1 LRVFITGGAGFIGSN
16 IAEDL
21 IKKGHYVTVYD
32 NFSSGTR
39 DNLIGFCCDRL
50 SILEGDIRDENKLS
64 DAMKGHDI
72 VSHHA
77 AQLEIFL
84 AHSNPSIDL
93 DINTIGTLN
102 VLAAAKNN
110 NISKLIN
117 VSSAC
122 VYGQVN
128 GMVDENAPQFPNWD
142 YGVSKLAAERYSKI
156 YNDYKNLNTINL
168 RYAIVY
174 GEKEWFRRVLP
185 IYVKRIAHGQA
196 PVVFGAG
203 EQIRDFIHVSDV
215 VSLHYACMMSNLA
228 DGQTLNVGTGR
239 PTKIVELARLLT
251 KIGGI
256 NSGPIHENIEEGKES
271 SIIKGKKRNMS
282 ELKVMLLDVQ
292 RAKKLLHWEP
302 MVDLEMGLKRT
313 LDWYMVNQ
321 NRWQKIF
328 TTDSVNEKKTNL

>member
-1 LRVFITGGAGFIGSN
+1 MRVFITGGAGFIGSN

-39 DNLIGFCCDRL
+39 DNLIGFCSDRL

-156 YNDYKNLNTINL
+156 YND
-168 RYAIVY
+168 
-174 GEKEWFRRVLP
+174 
-185 IYVKRIAHGQA
+185 
-196 PVVFGAG
+196 
-203 EQIRDFIHVSDV
+203 
-215 VSLHYACMMSNLA
+215 
-228 DGQTLNVGTGR
+228 
-239 PTKIVELARLLT
+239 
-251 KIGGI
+251 
-256 NSGPIHENIEEGKES
+256 
-271 SIIKGKKRNMS
+271 
-282 ELKVMLLDVQ
+282 
-292 RAKKLLHWEP
+292 
-302 MVDLEMGLKRT
+302 
-313 LDWYMVNQ
+313 
-321 NRWQKIF
+321 
-328 TTDSVNEKKTNL
+328 